1 MAELL
6 FEEIDPFGIPVRLHL
21 RRWLE
26 HIIPPTRHPEMEPYV
41 ELIRQTIANP
51 DFIYRSIKARNTNI
65 FYRLNLERGR
75 YQNLYVAIVVR
86 YTMEQG
92 RKAGYVRTAYFTR
105 TPSGG
110 DELLWIKPR
119 R

>member
-6 FEEIDPFGIPVRLHL
+6 FEEIDPFGVPVRLYL

-26 HIIPPTRHPEMEPYV
+26 HIIPPTRHPEMEPYL
-41 ELIRQTIANP
+41 ELVRQTIANP
-51 DFIYRSIKARNTNI
+51 DFVYRSAIARNTSI
-65 FYRLNLERGR
+65 FYLLNLKRGR
-75 YQNLYVAIVVR
+75 YQNLYVATVVR

-92 RKAGYVRTAYFTR
+92 RKVGTIRTAYFTR

-110 DELLWIKPR
+110 DELLWIKSKR
-119 R
+119 